1 MKYPIAI
8 LAALLLLTSI
18 SNVTA
23 QSPRRRAAR
32 RQPAATAVVP
42 QPAAESEAQ
51 PSTAVPSTIVP
62 VDSTIPSVLAILS
75 GQTITVSDLNPSTAQ
90 EIAQLGAQLGQVR
103 SKILELQINTMLL
116 DIEAKKRRLTPQ
128 QIYESEVA
136 KRLNEPTEAEVAK
149 YLNDNRASL
158 PDGDAKTLHD
168 ETILLLKSQQ
178 EQRLSAEL
186 IRKAKIGVPVV
197 PGADINSP
205 DLKPATVVAT
215 VGGQPITAG
224 SLTERLK
231 PIVYRLRLNTYK
243 VANQALQQTLN
254 DLLLLA
260 EATRRNVPPESI
272 VRSEVS
278 EKIRLPTDAEVEKFY
293 NENKAR
299 IPSDLASVKNQIAS
313 FLQEK
318 GRQDLEQELAA
329 RLRKGADLR
338 ILLTE
343 PEPPVLVINTE
354 GEPARGD
361 INAPVTVVEY
371 TDFQCPACAA
381 MQPILEEV
389 LPKYGAKVRLV
400 VRNNP
405 LQRHANARKAA
416 EAADAANAQGKFFEY
431 TALLFKRQDALDVP
445 SLKKYATEVGLNRVR
460 FDDELDRGIHAADVN
475 RDLQD
480 GEINGVV
487 STPTLFVNGVM
498 LLDLTPEG
506 LSAAIDKALA
516 KAGVR

>member
-1 MKYPIAI
+1 M
-8 LAALLLLTSI
+8 L
-18 SNVTA
+18 A

-32 RQPAATAVVP
+32 RQPAAKPVVP
-42 QPAAESEAQ
+42 QPAAELEAQ

-62 VDSTIPSVLAILS
+62 VDSTIPSTLAILS
-75 GQTITVSDLNPSTAQ
+75 GQTITVPDLNPTVAR
-90 EIAQLGAQLGQVR
+90 EIAQLGARVGQVR
-103 SKILELQINTMLL
+103 SEILELQINTMLL
-116 DIEAKKRRLTPQ
+116 DIEAKRRRLTPQ
-128 QIYESEVA
+128 QVYELEVGR
-136 KRLNEPTEAEVAK
+136 RLTEPTEAEIAK
-149 YLNDNRASL
+149 LLSENRANL
-158 PDGDAKTLHD
+158 VETDPQTLRAQA
-168 ETILLLKSQQ
+168 IGFLKSQQ

-186 IRKAKIGVPVV
+186 IGKARIANLVIPGV
-197 PGADINSP
+197 DINSP
-205 DLKPATVVAT
+205 DLKPTTVVAT

-231 PIVYRLRLNTYK
+231 PIVYRLRLNTYQ
-243 VANQALQQTLN
+243 VTNRALQQTLN

-260 EATRRNVPPESI
+260 EANRRNVPAESI
-272 VRSEVS
+272 VRSEVT
-278 EKIRLPTDAEVEKFY
+278 EKTHPPTDAEVEKFY
-293 NENKAR
+293 NENKAQ
-299 IPSDLASVKNQIAS
+299 IPGDLTSVKNQIAN
-313 FLQEK
+313 FLREK
-318 GRQDLEQELAA
+318 QGQDLEQALSQ

-343 PEPPVLVINTE
+343 PEQPVLVINTA

-361 INAPVTVVEY
+361 INAPVTIVEY
-371 TDFQCPACAA
+371 TDFQCPACAS

-389 LPKYGAKVRLV
+389 LPRYGAKVRLV

-405 LQRHANARKAA
+405 LARHANARKAA

-460 FDDELDRGIHAADVN
+460 FDAELDRGIHAADVN

-480 GEINGVV
+480 GEINGVE

-498 LLDLTPEG
+498 VMDLSPEG
-506 LSAAIDKALA
+506 LRAAIDKALV
-516 KAGVR
+516 KAGVP